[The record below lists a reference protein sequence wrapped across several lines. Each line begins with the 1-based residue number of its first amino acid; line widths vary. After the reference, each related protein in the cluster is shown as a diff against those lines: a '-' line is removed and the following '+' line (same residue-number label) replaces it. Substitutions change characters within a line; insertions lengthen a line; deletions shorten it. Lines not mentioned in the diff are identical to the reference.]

1 MEKKSMNDKQQDSP
15 QEIAAEVASSTA
27 ADDPTKPSVKA
38 PTTAETP
45 KSDAPTLDLKKA
57 KTGTAAQS
65 PARSTAD
72 ISTSDAPNPDASAP
86 KAKTAPEKSRTH
98 KTTVSKLAIL
108 ALLLA
113 LIALAIIGYG
123 YTLIQQ
129 LHTQQTTQLS
139 GFKEQLSS
147 SGSAN
152 RQLQQQNGQILGE
165 LKQMR
170 SASIQQQ
177 SNVDELQTR
186 LSKSMQQVSKLG
198 TGTRKD
204 WLLAEVEYLLR
215 LANQR
220 VLMEGNASGALSLLQ
235 GADQILKETDD
246 VSIYP
251 VRKALAQDMVA
262 LESVPTIDIEGIFLK
277 LNAINNQV
285 DSLRLL
291 PITDKHQL
299 PEILKQITPD
309 SMSQVNATWASAM
322 DKLGNLIVI
331 RHREDAVTPLLS
343 PEQHYFLTQNL
354 HLMLEQTQQSLLQG
368 KQAAFDAGLKKSAQW
383 IGSYFEAT
391 DPTTRALL
399 RNLSDLEG
407 IEIAPALPDISGS
420 LRELKSYLAEL
431 HNLQGATR

>member
-1 MEKKSMNDKQQDSP
+1 MEKKSMNDKQQGSS
-15 QEIAAEVASSTA
+15 QEIAAEAPSSA
-27 ADDPTKPSVKA
+27 GADDPTKPSIKA
-38 PTTAETP
+38 PPAAETP
-45 KSDAPTLDLKKA
+45 KPDAPSLDLKKA
-57 KTGTAAQS
+57 NAGT
-65 PARSTAD
+65 TAEPP
-72 ISTSDAPNPDASAP
+72 TSDAPNLDVSAP
-86 KAKTAPEKSRTH
+86 KPRTAPEKTRTS
-98 KTTVSKLAIL
+98 KASLSKLAIL

-123 YTLIQQ
+123 YILIQQ
-129 LHTQQTTQLS
+129 LHTQQTEQLS
-139 GFKEQLSS
+139 GFKQQLSS
-147 SGSAN
+147 SNTAN

-165 LKQMR
+165 LQQIR
-170 SASIQQQ
+170 SASTEQQ

-186 LSKSMQQVSKLG
+186 LSKAMQQVSKLG
-198 TGTRKD
+198 TDTRKD

-215 LANQR
+215 LASQR

-262 LESVPTIDIEGIFLK
+262 LESVPSVDIEGMFLK
-277 LNAINNQV
+277 LNAINAQV
-285 DSLRLL
+285 DKLRLL

-309 SMSQVNATWASAM
+309 GMSQINASWASAM

-343 PEQHYFLTQNL
+343 PEQHYFLIQNL

-368 KQAAFDAGLKKSAQW
+368 KQDAYDAGLKKSAQW
-383 IGSYFEAT
+383 ISSYFEAT
-391 DPTTRALL
+391 DPTTQALL
-399 RNLSDLEG
+399 RNLSDLQG
-407 IEIAPALPDISGS
+407 IKIAPKLPDISGS
-420 LRELKSYLAEL
+420 LRELKTYLAEL
-431 HNLQGATR
+431 HDLQGVAR